1 MTTTLAK
8 PSPTGVAPV
17 PRNGSAGSSPRRRNS
32 VISRQK
38 RAGWWMIAP
47 ALVQSVVFI
56 TVPAIAAVL
65 LAFTDYSFSGA
76 PNFIGG
82 ANFIELFGDVRFRA
96 ALLNTVLYVLVVVP
110 VSMVIALAVAVA
122 LNQKIRAL
130 GAFRTAYYI
139 PVVTATV
146 AVGTV
151 WLWIF
156 NSGSGLANGVL
167 ALFGLSPVGWLTD
180 PNHALTSLMVVG
192 IWQGLGAKMIIYLAA
207 LQGVSPQLVEAANLD
222 GANRWQV
229 FRFVTWPSLGPA
241 QFFVLITSIV
251 GTFQVFD
258 LVYVM
263 TKGGPGL
270 STNVLVFDVYNNAF
284 QSLRLGYASAETVI
298 MMILIGAF
306 IIIGRRLQGANTH
319 D

>member
-8 PSPTGVAPV
+8 PSAAGVATA
-17 PRNGSAGSSPRRRNS
+17 PRPGRGGSTPRRRSS
-32 VISRQK
+32 VVSRQK

-56 TVPAIAAVL
+56 TVPTIAAVL
-65 LAFTDYSFSGA
+65 LAFTDYSFGGA
-76 PNFIGG
+76 PNFVGG
-82 ANFIELFGDVRFRA
+82 ANFVELFGDIRFRA
-96 ALLNTVLYVLVVVP
+96 ALVNTVLYVLVVVP
-110 VSMVIALAVAVA
+110 VSMAIALAVAIA

-180 PNHALTSLMVVG
+180 PDHALSSLMVVG

-270 STNVLVFDVYNNAF
+270 ATNVLVFDVYNNAF

-298 MMILIGAF
+298 MMILIGGF
-306 IIIGRRLQGANTH
+306 IVIGRRLQGANTH

>member
-1 MTTTLAK
+1 MTALLSK
-8 PSPTGVAPV
+8 PAGKGAARPSRPGGPAPAG
-17 PRNGSAGSSPRRRNS
+17 RRGS
-32 VISRQK
+32 VLSRQK
-38 RAGWWMIAP
+38 RAGWFMLAP
-47 ALVQSVVFI
+47 ALLHSLVFI
-56 TVPAIAAVL
+56 TVPTIAAVV
-65 LAFTDYSFSGA
+65 LAFTDYSFGGT
-76 PNFIGG
+76 PNFVGT
-82 ANFIELFGDVRFRA
+82 ANFVELFADERFHA
-96 ALLNTVLYVLVVVP
+96 AFGNTVLYVVIVVP
-110 VSMVIALAVAVA
+110 VSMVLALLVAIA
-122 LNQKIRAL
+122 LNQKIHAL

-156 NSGSGLANGVL
+156 NPGSGLANGVL
-167 ALFGLSPVGWLTD
+167 ALFGLAPVGWLTD
-180 PNHALTSLMVVG
+180 PNLALPSLMVVG
-192 IWQGLGAKMIIYLAA
+192 IWQGLGAKMVIYLAA
-207 LQGVSPQLVEAANLD
+207 LQGVSAQLVEAANLD
-222 GANRWQV
+222 GAGRWQV
-229 FRFVTWPSLGPA
+229 FRNVTWPSIAPA

-258 LVYVM
+258 LVYVT

-270 STNVLVFDVYNNAF
+270 ATNVLVFDVYNNAF

-306 IIIGRRLQGANTH
+306 ILIGRRLQGANAR

>member
-1 MTTTLAK
+1 MTALLSK
-8 PSPTGVAPV
+8 PAGRGAERPARPGRPA
-17 PRNGSAGSSPRRRNS
+17 RAGRRGS
-32 VISRQK
+32 VLSRQK
-38 RAGWWMIAP
+38 RAGWFMLAP
-47 ALVQSVVFI
+47 ALLHSLVFI
-56 TVPAIAAVL
+56 SVPTVAAVL
-65 LAFTDYSFSGA
+65 LAFTDYSFGGT
-76 PNFIGG
+76 PNFIGT
-82 ANFIELFGDVRFRA
+82 ANFAELFGDLRFHA
-96 ALLNTVLYVLVVVP
+96 ALGNTILYVVIVVP
-110 VSMVIALAVAVA
+110 VSMLIALLVAIA
-122 LNQKIRAL
+122 LNQKIHAL

-156 NSGSGLANGVL
+156 NPGSGLANGVL

-180 PNHALTSLMVVG
+180 PELALPSLMVVG
-192 IWQGLGAKMIIYLAA
+192 IWQGLGAKMVIYLAA
-207 LQGVSPQLVEAANLD
+207 LQGVSAQLVEAANLD

-229 FRFVTWPSLGPA
+229 FRNVTWPAIAPA

-258 LVYVM
+258 LVYVT

-270 STNVLVFDVYNNAF
+270 ATNVLVFDVYNNAF

-306 IIIGRRLQGANTH
+306 ILIGRRMQGANAR

>member
-1 MTTTLAK
+1 
-8 PSPTGVAPV
+8 
-17 PRNGSAGSSPRRRNS
+17 
-32 VISRQK
+32 
-38 RAGWWMIAP
+38 
-47 ALVQSVVFI
+47 
-56 TVPAIAAVL
+56 
-65 LAFTDYSFSGA
+65 
-76 PNFIGG
+76 
-82 ANFIELFGDVRFRA
+82 
-96 ALLNTVLYVLVVVP
+96 VP
-110 VSMVIALAVAVA
+110 VSMLIALLVAIA
-122 LNQKIRAL
+122 LNQKIHAL

-156 NSGSGLANGVL
+156 NPGSGLANGVL

-180 PNHALTSLMVVG
+180 PELALPSLMVVG
-192 IWQGLGAKMIIYLAA
+192 IWQGLGAKMVIYLAA
-207 LQGVSPQLVEAANLD
+207 LQGVSAQLVEAANLD

-229 FRFVTWPSLGPA
+229 FRNVTWPAIAPA

-258 LVYVM
+258 LVYVT

-270 STNVLVFDVYNNAF
+270 ATNVLVFDVYNNAF

-306 IIIGRRLQGANTH
+306 ILIGRRMQGANAR

>member
-1 MTTTLAK
+1 MTALLSK
-8 PSPTGVAPV
+8 PAGRGAERPSRPGRPGQTA
-17 PRNGSAGSSPRRRNS
+17 RRGS
-32 VISRQK
+32 VLSRQK
-38 RAGWWMIAP
+38 RAGWFMLAP
-47 ALVQSVVFI
+47 ALLHSLVFI
-56 TVPAIAAVL
+56 SVPTVAAVL
-65 LAFTDYSFSGA
+65 LAFTDYSFGGT
-76 PNFIGG
+76 PNFIGT
-82 ANFIELFGDVRFRA
+82 ANFAELFGDLRFHA
-96 ALLNTVLYVLVVVP
+96 ALGNTILYVVIVVP
-110 VSMVIALAVAVA
+110 VSMLIALLVAIA
-122 LNQKIRAL
+122 LNQKIHAL

-156 NSGSGLANGVL
+156 NPGSGLANGVL

-180 PNHALTSLMVVG
+180 PELALPSLMVVG
-192 IWQGLGAKMIIYLAA
+192 IWQGLGAKMVIYLAA
-207 LQGVSPQLVEAANLD
+207 LQGVSAQLVEAANLD

-229 FRFVTWPSLGPA
+229 FRNVTWPAIAPA

-258 LVYVM
+258 LVYVT

-270 STNVLVFDVYNNAF
+270 ATNVLVFDVYNNAF

-306 IIIGRRLQGANTH
+306 ILIGRRMQGANAR